1 MEAEVI
7 GEHGYPFL
15 FFQYLLFACLQSR
28 NSEHGSTDKY
38 NIKSVRSKDLGQ
50 VINLF
55 RETTVRMNLVKS
67 SSKYDKRNV

>member
-1 MEAEVI
+1 MI

-28 NSEHGSTDKY
+28 NSEHGSTDKN